1 MAFIESK
8 NKAFIPQKMKVMMV
22 PLGLLLAMV
31 VLIVIVLRVG
41 VSKIS
46 TQRTEL
52 RKATKNETILSQKQ
66 QVLQTLEN
74 NILSYADVAIVA
86 MPDKNPSLMVLSQ
99 LKVLAEKNGIIIS
112 DIKIGSRTK
121 DKSGAFKTTILIGV
135 EGPLTQVLNYLIST
149 KNFAPLS
156 VVNKVELAQV
166 GGLAR
171 ARTILTVFWVPLP
184 TKLPAIAEPVR
195 ELSANETNL
204 ITELSNLEQPLFTQ
218 VLPAAP
224 SARIDPFSY

>member
-1 MAFIESK
+1 MALIESK

-31 VLIVIVLRVG
+31 VLTVIVLRVG

-46 TQRTEL
+46 TQRAEL

-74 NILSYADVAIVA
+74 NILSYADAAIVA
-86 MPDKNPSLMVLSQ
+86 MPDKNPSLMALSQ

-121 DKSGAFKTTILIGV
+121 DKSGAFKTTILIEV
-135 EGPLTQVLNYLIST
+135 EGPLTQVLSYLIST

-156 VVNKVELAQV
+156 VVNKVELAQA

-171 ARTILTVFWVPLP
+171 ASSSLTVFWVPLP
-184 TKLPAIAEPVR
+184 TKLPAIAEPVL

-204 ITELSNLEQPLFTQ
+204 ITELSNLEQPLFSQ